1 MTPIRITLTLLVLLV
16 LGAGATIAVGNG
28 GHGGRGGYE
37 VWTVDQSNS
46 AGKASGGTL
55 YVYNGKRLAR
65 DGGSAVPERID
76 LGGPAEEMCLAKT
89 GTVPVRP
96 HMLLFNASRTHAV
109 LSFVASGHVLFIDAN
124 ARKPVACLDA
134 GIQAHAAVPA
144 PDQSHV
150 VVANQ
155 NGKLLQRIRTDYKRG
170 RFTLED
176 AATLDLATGV
186 TPSGAPRQ
194 DPVLRPDNAP
204 ICPLFE
210 SSSRLSFVT
219 LRGGGLFVV
228 DTRATPMRIVAEY
241 DKDTIHGN
249 GCGGLESGGKMYV
262 NSGGGTAANMAEFDV
277 YAFRLKDFSPWKTSP
292 PNTPQRR
299 LIFSQDDLDHTDS
312 HGATLTRH
320 GRYLWVADRMG
331 NRIVVIDT
339 WTDRPAG
346 EFPVNGALSSDP
358 SPDLLDSSP
367 DGDRVYASLRGSIP
381 LSGDPH
387 ASTGNTPGLCVLKVK
402 DGGRT
407 GEVESI
413 ARIAN
418 VDPAGIDRADPHALR
433 VRELGLSPRWGG

>member
-1 MTPIRITLTLLVLLV
+1 MTPIRITLTLLVLLG

-65 DGGSAVPERID
+65 DGGDAAPERID

-96 HMLLFNASRTHAV
+96 HMLLFNSSRTHAV
-109 LSFVASGHVLFIDAN
+109 LSFVASGHVLFIDAS

-144 PDQSHV
+144 PDQSYV

-204 ICPLFE
+204 ICPLVE

-228 DTRATPMRIVAEY
+228 DARATPMRIVAEY

-249 GCGGLESGGKMYV
+249 GCGGLETGGKMYV

-277 YAFRLKDFSPWKTSP
+277 YTFRLKDFSPWRTSP
-292 PNTPQRR
+292 PNTPRRR
-299 LIFSQDDLDHTDS
+299 LVFSQDDLDHTDS

-331 NRIVVIDT
+331 NRIVVLDT
-339 WTDRPAG
+339 WTDRPVG
-346 EFPVNGALSSDP
+346 EFPVAGALSSDP
-358 SPDLLDSSP
+358 SPDLLDTSP

-433 VRELGLSPRWGG
+433 VRTLSPKWGG

>member
-1 MTPIRITLTLLVLLV
+1 MTSFRVTLTVLVLLA
-16 LGAGATIAVGNG
+16 LGGGATIAAGDG
-28 GHGGRGGYE
+28 GHGSRGGYE

-55 YVYNGKRLAR
+55 YVYNGRQLAR
-65 DGGSAVPERID
+65 TGGGAVPERID
-76 LGGPAEEMCLAKT
+76 LGGAAEALCVSQT
-89 GTVPVRP
+89 GSVPVRP
-96 HMLLFNASRTHAV
+96 HMLLFNASRTYAV
-109 LSFVASGHVLFIDAN
+109 LSFVASGHVLFIDAS
-124 ARKPVACLDA
+124 ARKPVACVDA

-144 PDQSHV
+144 PDQSYV

-155 NGKLLQRIRTDYKRG
+155 NGKVLQRIKTDYRRK

-204 ICPLFE
+204 ICPLVE

-241 DKDTIHGN
+241 DKETIHGN
-249 GCGGLESGGKMYV
+249 GCGGLEAGGKMYV
-262 NSGGGTAANMAEFDV
+262 NSGGGTAANLSEFDV
-277 YAFRLKDFSPWKTSP
+277 YAFRLKDFAGRRPSP
-292 PNTPQRR
+292 PNTPARR
-299 LIFSQDDLDHTDS
+299 LVVSQDDREHTDS

-331 NRIVVIDT
+331 NRVVVIDT
-339 WTDRPAG
+339 RTDRPAG
-346 EFPVNGALSSDP
+346 EFPVAGALSSDP
-358 SPDLLDSSP
+358 SPDLMDTSP
-367 DGDRVYASLRGSIP
+367 NGDRVYVSLRGSIP

-387 ASTGNTPGLCVLKVK
+387 AATGNTPGLCVLKVK

-433 VRELGLSPRWGG
+433 VRPIPRWGG